1 MLFFLAM
8 LCTKKNT
15 STCRP
20 FCAFVYLTLLRRKF
34 LPQQLIVFLF
44 DMDASSYFLS
54 FCAKKQDLFLLCV
67 TKSSK
72 FVAVVVF
79 CLHIRACCCQIW
91 QTRLSALLGLAWNV
105 GPKRREKKIIPPPL
119 SQRHSLSRLI
129 PQLKPKKNAFANFL
143 NFFSF
148 RCVIFC

>member
-1 MLFFLAM
+1 MFILNEFTLNFVASDKMLFFLAM

-105 GPKRREKKIIPPPL
+105 GPKRREKKIIPPPCPIGIL
-119 SQRHSLSRLI
+119 YQD
-129 PQLKPKKNAFANFL
+129 
-143 NFFSF
+143 
-148 RCVIFC
+148 

>member
-1 MLFFLAM
+1 MNLLLTLLHQIKCYFFLQCYAQKTHM
-8 LCTKKNT
+8 

-79 CLHIRACCCQIW
+79 CLHIRACCCQI
-91 QTRLSALLGLAWNV
+91 LANSPVCFAWPCMEC
-105 GPKRREKKIIPPPL
+105 GPET
-119 SQRHSLSRLI
+119 
-129 PQLKPKKNAFANFL
+129 
-143 NFFSF
+143 
-148 RCVIFC
+148 